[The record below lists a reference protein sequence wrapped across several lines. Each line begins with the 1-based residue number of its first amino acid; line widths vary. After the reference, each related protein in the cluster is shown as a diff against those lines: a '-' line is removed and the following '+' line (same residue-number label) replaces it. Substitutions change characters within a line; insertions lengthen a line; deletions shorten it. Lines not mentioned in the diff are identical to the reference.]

1 MGTLFILVGV
11 IYAAALLVQ
20 MLFYV
25 QCAKETALVQAAE
38 RSESNQ
44 VVAAPVHC

>member
-1 MGTLFILVGV
+1 MVTLFILVGV

-25 QCAKETALVQAAE
+25 QCAKKTALEQAAE
-38 RSESNQ
+38 GPESDRG
-44 VVAAPVHC
+44 VAAPIHC